1 MIPSFRISKFLKPGF
16 SVALITAS
24 LLINNSYAGPEG
36 GAEADAK
43 KNADAPTTLSD
54 IAEREMVRRLQR
66 VKDAEIAIEEGQALE
81 ADDDFDAARQK
92 YKFALENIPRAPLV
106 QSKRDKATK
115 LFACL
120 LYTSPSPRD

>member
-24 LLINNSYAGPEG
+24 LLINYSYAGPEG

-66 VKDAEIAIEEGQALE
+66 VKDAEIAIQEGQALE
-81 ADDDFDAARQK
+81 GDDDFDGARQK
-92 YKFALENIPRAPLV
+92 YKFALEEIE
-106 QSKRDKATK
+106 
-115 LFACL
+115 
-120 LYTSPSPRD
+120 